1 MMEPEPSDVPA
12 PPQAMMSLEGFVI
25 TEATTGGDL
34 TALLS
39 GQETSC
45 VKAGLGDAVFQ
56 LIQATPI
63 TLMAGGD
70 ISQTA
75 PLFNCLEEENVV
87 HLAVA
92 FLDLQAGGW
101 SPESRACITGVGL
114 THPEAVFIWLGLE
127 LSEGPVDPQETL
139 LHNIG
144 IYDCLSNED
153 KKEFTLGVWMALDS
167 VSGATGSDVFALLTE
182 EEATCVTDALAA
194 EQMAAI
200 VNATPL

>member
-56 LIQATPI
+56 LIKATPI

-75 PLFNCLEEENVV
+75 PLFNCLKKENVV
-87 HLAVA
+87 T
-92 FLDLQAGGW
+92 
-101 SPESRACITGVGL
+101 SPWHSSTSRPADGL
-114 THPEAVFIWLGLE
+114 RRAA
-127 LSEGPVDPQETL
+127 PVSPR
-139 LHNIG
+139 
-144 IYDCLSNED
+144 S
-153 KKEFTLGVWMALDS
+153 
-167 VSGATGSDVFALLTE
+167 
-182 EEATCVTDALAA
+182 
-194 EQMAAI
+194 
-200 VNATPL
+200 P

>member
-1 MMEPEPSDVPA
+1 MMESEPTDAPA

-56 LIQATPI
+56 LIKATPI
-63 TLMAGGD
+63 TLMAGRD

-92 FLDLQAGGW
+92 FLDFQAGGW
-101 SPESRACITGVGL
+101 SSESRACITG
-114 THPEAVFIWLGLE
+114 
-127 LSEGPVDPQETL
+127 
-139 LHNIG
+139 
-144 IYDCLSNED
+144 
-153 KKEFTLGVWMALDS
+153 
-167 VSGATGSDVFALLTE
+167 
-182 EEATCVTDALAA
+182 AA
-194 EQMAAI
+194 
-200 VNATPL
+200 